1 MLLGP
6 RHSLRIV
13 SVRRY
18 VAEPGA
24 AVHSGAARRAVQER
38 RGLSAG
44 AGGVRAEQAIAR
56 AAGDAVFNGP
66 RHRLG
71 VVAACGNVRK
81 ADRTLRLGRTGRTP
95 QEGDDLGP
103 GAVQVGTKRGLR
115 RALGDLTLEHPLHRV
130 HVVGAVCHVRKGIHP
145 GEGRLHR
152 HLIGGH
158 LKGVGAVAVVLDG
171 QLLALGIPDDHLVHL
186 VMALRLH
193 GDGHLVAL
201 GRAGLE
207 EGNGAVRV
215 LAHLRLNGVGG
226 GSGAAATAGGAG
238 ADGQLT
244 VLIADGVVVGSRRAA
259 GKDLNLAGL
268 GHVGGNFAAVR
279 ADVLH
284 RRLGRQFL
292 LAHQTGNGAAVRP
305 QRGGLVAHIGGLIL
319 GLDGDDRLADD
330 KRISLICGRSV
341 RPLGIGGVLQ
351 GHCGGIARLVG
362 VGLLVAGDGVSA
374 ILRQSVGL
382 LRAVI
387 GEDRGIRRGNG
398 DRLLLHR
405 QGAGRRRLVI
415 ILRGGRLGG
424 DDRRARAL
432 DGDLAGAVHG
442 GNRRLTAL
450 VGHGAALNLT
460 GSGEGKVLVTVG
472 LGHAAVLKLEAV
484 LNQLIRGMEG
494 QRGGDVLVVRGG
506 NGDAAALLRC
516 SRDVLR
522 AEVAEFAAT
531 HAHGA

>member
-1 MLLGP
+1 M
-6 RHSLRIV
+6 
-13 SVRRY
+13 
-18 VAEPGA
+18 
-24 AVHSGAARRAVQER
+24 AV
-38 RGLSAG
+38 
-44 AGGVRAEQAIAR
+44 
-56 AAGDAVFNGP
+56 
-66 RHRLG
+66 
-71 VVAACGNVRK
+71 
-81 ADRTLRLGRTGRTP
+81 
-95 QEGDDLGP
+95 
-103 GAVQVGTKRGLR
+103 
-115 RALGDLTLEHPLHRV
+115 
-130 HVVGAVCHVRKGIHP
+130 
-145 GEGRLHR
+145 
-152 HLIGGH
+152 
-158 LKGVGAVAVVLDG
+158 
-171 QLLALGIPDDHLVHL
+171 
-186 VMALRLH
+186 RLH
-193 GDGHLVAL
+193 GDSHLVAL
-201 GRAGLE
+201 GRAGLG
-207 EGNGAVRV
+207 EGNGAVRI
-215 LAHLRLNGVGG
+215 LAHLRLDGVGG

-238 ADGQLT
+238 ADGQLA
-244 VLIADGVVVGSRRAA
+244 VLIADGVVAGGRRAA

-292 LAHQTGNGAAVRP
+292 LAHQTGNGVAVRP

-330 KRISLICGRSV
+330 KCIGLICGRSV

-351 GHCGGIARLVG
+351 GRRDGIAHLVG

-405 QGAGRRRLVI
+405 QGAGRRCRVI
-415 ILRGGRLGG
+415 LLRGGRLGG

-442 GNRRLTAL
+442 GNRRRAAL
-450 VGHGAALNLT
+450 VGHGAALGHT
-460 GSGEGKVLVTVG
+460 GDGEGKVPVAVG

-484 LNQLIRGMEG
+484 LNQLIRRMEG

-506 NGDAAALLRC
+506 NGDSAALLRC

-522 AEVAEFAAT
+522 AEVGEFAAT
-531 HAHGA
+531 HVHGA